1 VVGQPQW
8 YEIAMDTKIKA
19 RVAALTPRQREVV
32 RLISLGCTVKE
43 AAGVLDLAPNTVDNH
58 RTRAMKVL
66 DVDRATL
73 LTRVAIK
80 YGVSGLNDKL
90 SAAEERNRSRKRRA
104 TKKKKAVRKRK

>member
-1 VVGQPQW
+1 
-8 YEIAMDTKIKA
+8 MDTKIKA

-90 SAAEERNRSRKRRA
+90 SAAEQRNRSRKRRA
-104 TKKKKAVRKRK
+104 AKKKAARKRK

>member
-1 VVGQPQW
+1 
-8 YEIAMDTKIKA
+8 MDKKMKT

-66 DVDRATL
+66 NVDRATL
-73 LTRVAIK
+73 LTRVAILH
-80 YGVSGLNDKL
+80 GVSGLTDKL
-90 SAAEERNRSRKRRA
+90 TAAEQRNRSRKHKSKKRA
-104 TKKKKAVRKRK
+104 TMRKVMPRKRK

>member
-1 VVGQPQW
+1 
-8 YEIAMDTKIKA
+8 MDTKIKT

-90 SAAEERNRSRKRRA
+90 TASEQRNRSRKRR
-104 TKKKKAVRKRK
+104 TKKKVARKRK

>member
-1 VVGQPQW
+1 
-8 YEIAMDTKIKA
+8 MKS

-66 DVDRATL
+66 NVDRATL
-73 LTRVAIK
+73 LTRVAILH
-80 YGVSGLNDKL
+80 GVSGLNDKL
-90 SAAEERNRSRKRRA
+90 TAAEQRNRSRKHRPKKRA
-104 TKKKKAVRKRK
+104 TARKAAPRKRK

>member
-1 VVGQPQW
+1 
-8 YEIAMDTKIKA
+8 MDTNIKA

-43 AAGVLDLAPNTVDNH
+43 AAGVLNLAPNTVDNH

-80 YGVSGLNDKL
+80 YGVSGINDKL
-90 SAAEERNRSRKRRA
+90 TAVEERNRSRKHRA
-104 TKKKKAVRKRK
+104 KKKKAARKRK

>member
-1 VVGQPQW
+1 
-8 YEIAMDTKIKA
+8 MDTKIKA

-90 SAAEERNRSRKRRA
+90 SATEQRNRSRKRRA
-104 TKKKKAVRKRK
+104 TKKKVARKRK